1 MADLETQLKEFE
13 LVCWDFDGVI
23 KDSVDVKTEA
33 FYELFLKFGKQI
45 ARRVRDHHQQNG
57 GMSRYEKI
65 PIYLGFAD
73 QKTDEMAVNK
83 VCKDF
88 SKIVV
93 SKVIS
98 SPWVDQSKK
107 YLDKYFA
114 IQNFVIITATP
125 KHEIDYIL
133 RSLMIDH
140 YFKSIY
146 GAPIKKVVA
155 VKKCLDQYEIPR
167 RSAVMVGDS
176 SADFE
181 AAQAN
186 GINFILRKTSL
197 NKSIQKLVLL
207 KQFE

>member
-1 MADLETQLKEFE
+1 MTDLETQLKEFE

-23 KDSVDVKTEA
+23 KDSVHVKTEA
-33 FYELFLKFGKQI
+33 FYELFLKFGKEI
-45 ARRVRDHHQQNG
+45 ARRVKDHHEQNG

-65 PIYLGFAD
+65 PIYLGFAN
-73 QKTDEMAVNK
+73 QKTDRTSVNK
-83 VCKDF
+83 VSEDF

-93 SKVIS
+93 SKVIN

-125 KHEIDYIL
+125 KNEIDYIL
-133 RSLMIDH
+133 RSLKVDH

-146 GAPIKKVVA
+146 GSPIKKGVA
-155 VKKCLDQYEIPR
+155 LKRCLDAYNIPR
-167 RSAVMVGDS
+167 CSTVMVGDS
-176 SADFE
+176 SADLE
-181 AAQAN
+181 AAKAN
-186 GINFILRKTSL
+186 RVSFILRKTSL
-197 NKSIQKLVLL
+197 NKNIQKLSLL

>member
-197 NKSIQKLVLL
+197 NKSIQKLALL